1 MTFLNSNFYKNSILF
16 FMSGFSVDLLTFI
29 LLAILVF
36 FASFLASWVGLGGGV
51 FYVPILVLLFGFS
64 IKEEAVPLSL
74 AMVLATSIGATI
86 TYHKDK
92 KVVVKLGLFLAPAVL
107 IGVIIGVYFHLHAD
121 ETTLLFMFSLVLFFT
136 SIKIF
141 ASPKRAYDG
150 AENGAFS
157 FSREKILKKHLILA
171 LFVCFLAGFFSAS
184 LGIGGGVL
192 FTPVLYLVL
201 CIPMRHSVGT
211 SSFMIVFTTTLALIL
226 HGSFGE
232 VDVVLAFPLA
242 VVTFFG
248 AFSGSR
254 FALIYVKV
262 EFIRELFAIILFFVA
277 IRMFGD
283 SVF

>member
-1 MTFLNSNFYKNSILF
+1 MDI
-16 FMSGFSVDLLTFI
+16 LTFI

-86 TYHKDK
+86 TYYKNK
-92 KVVVKLGLFLAPAVL
+92 KVVAKLGLFLAPPIL
-107 IGVIIGVYFHLHAD
+107 IGVILGVYFHLHAD
-121 ETTLLFMFSLVLFFT
+121 EATLLLLFSLVLFFT

-141 ASPKRAYDG
+141 ASPKRAYNG
-150 AENGAFS
+150 VENEIFS
-157 FSREKILKKHLILA
+157 FSREKILKKYLILTS
-171 LFVCFLAGFFSAS
+171 LLCFLAGFFSAS

-201 CIPMRHSVGT
+201 CIPMRYSVAT
-211 SSFMIVFTTTLALIL
+211 SSFMIVFTTTLGLIL
-226 HGSFGE
+226 YGSFGE
-232 VDVVLAFPLA
+232 VDVGLALPLA
-242 VVTFFG
+242 VVAFFG
-248 AFSGSR
+248 AFSGSK

-262 EFIRELFAIILFFVA
+262 EFIRKLFAVILLLVA
-277 IRMFGD
+277 IRMFID